1 MISGIV
7 DLAKMKIVYH
17 ALRRFLCWPL
27 ALEMTKSDLGVQ
39 ISNIQLTA
47 QKRDSSNQ
55 CVKIFWRSHGTP
67 IISKRAAIMQ
77 DCTGFEKIYSNYIPI
92 YIFDIKW
99 KAECTPWRCLQIQ
112 SSQMHSSDIFWDL
125 IQRKGGHEFSEK
137 KTRTTHS
144 KTTLCKSTKLKKEV
158 DEDSHNMALTAIG
171 HSCLFVHSISASTY
185 PVGGVGPT
193 IFTMIRKILHFYINT
208 PATRNYYHATICSEN
223 SFSNSKN
230 NAAKIRC

>member
-7 DLAKMKIVYH
+7 DMAKMKIVYP
-17 ALRRFLCWPL
+17 ALPRFLYWPL
-27 ALEMTKSDLGVQ
+27 AVLEMTKSDLGVQ

-77 DCTGFEKIYSNYIPI
+77 HCTGFEKIYSNYIPI

-144 KTTLCKSTKLKKEV
+144 KTTLCKSIKLKKRGWWRFTQYG
-158 DEDSHNMALTAIG
+158 SYSNRAQLPFC
-171 HSCLFVHSISASTY
+171 SVH
-185 PVGGVGPT
+185 
-193 IFTMIRKILHFYINT
+193 
-208 PATRNYYHATICSEN
+208 
-223 SFSNSKN
+223 
-230 NAAKIRC
+230 

>member
-1 MISGIV
+1 
-7 DLAKMKIVYH
+7 
-17 ALRRFLCWPL
+17 
-27 ALEMTKSDLGVQ
+27 MTKSDLGVQ

-77 DCTGFEKIYSNYIPI
+77 HCTGFEKIYSNYIPI

-137 KTRTTHS
+137 KTRTKHS
-144 KTTLCKSTKLKKEV
+144 KATLCKSKHLKGQLWPRGCNVFAYSCPAPLPGHLWPRGCNVFAYSCPKL
-158 DEDSHNMALTAIG
+158 
-171 HSCLFVHSISASTY
+171 Y
-185 PVGGVGPT
+185 PGPT
-193 IFTMIRKILHFYINT
+193 IQSR
-208 PATRNYYHATICSEN
+208 S
-223 SFSNSKN
+223 
-230 NAAKIRC
+230 AARRAA

>member
-1 MISGIV
+1 MISGKV

-17 ALRRFLCWPL
+17 ALPRFLCCPL

-67 IISKRAAIMQ
+67 IISKRAAITQ
-77 DCTGFEKIYSNYIPI
+77 HWTGFEKIPLTSNTFQLYSNYIYVSII
-92 YIFDIKW
+92 YMKW

-144 KTTLCKSTKLKKEV
+144 KTTLCKSIKLKKEV
-158 DEDSHNMALTAIG
+158 DEDSHNVALAAIW
-171 HSCLFVHSISASTY
+171 HQAQLPFCSVH
-185 PVGGVGPT
+185 
-193 IFTMIRKILHFYINT
+193 
-208 PATRNYYHATICSEN
+208 
-223 SFSNSKN
+223 
-230 NAAKIRC
+230 

>member
-1 MISGIV
+1 MISKIV

-47 QKRDSSNQ
+47 QKRDTSNQ

-67 IISKRAAIMQ
+67 IVSKRAARTQ
-77 DCTGFEKIYSNYIPI
+77 HCAGSEKIPLISNIFQLYSNISI
-92 YIFDIKW
+92 VDMKW

-137 KTRTTHS
+137 KTRTTHR
-144 KTTLCKSTKLKKEV
+144 KTTLCKSIKLKMKL
-158 DEDSHNMALTAIG
+158 M
-171 HSCLFVHSISASTY
+171 
-185 PVGGVGPT
+185 
-193 IFTMIRKILHFYINT
+193 KIHTVWLLQQ
-208 PATRNYYHATICSEN
+208 
-223 SFSNSKN
+223 
-230 NAAKIRC
+230 

>member
-1 MISGIV
+1 MISKIV

-67 IISKRAAIMQ
+67 IISKHAAIMQ

-144 KTTLCKSTKLKKEV
+144 KTTLWKSSLTNKTENEV
-158 DEDSHNMALTAIG
+158 DEDSRKMALAAIG
-171 HSCLFVHSISASTY
+171 HQAQLPFCSVH
-185 PVGGVGPT
+185 
-193 IFTMIRKILHFYINT
+193 
-208 PATRNYYHATICSEN
+208 
-223 SFSNSKN
+223 
-230 NAAKIRC
+230 